1 MRRKVLRNMKLDMSK
16 GTPGV
21 AYMGELFT
29 LLRDYGT
36 PEDDDK
42 YWQELLV
49 RSERVVSKYEKYPEL
64 KDIVGNTT
72 RGLLTGLDFKA
83 KGSRNAG

>member
-1 MRRKVLRNMKLDMSK
+1 MRKKVLRNMKLDMSK
-16 GTPGV
+16 GTPGF

-36 PEDDDK
+36 PEDNDK

-49 RSERVVSKYEKYPEL
+49 RSEQIVSKYEKYPEL
-64 KDIVGNTT
+64 KDIAGNMT
-72 RGLLTGLDFKA
+72 RGLLTGLEFKA

>member
-1 MRRKVLRNMKLDMSK
+1 MKLDMSK
-16 GTPGV
+16 GTPGF
-21 AYMGELFT
+21 AYMGELFA

-42 YWQELLV
+42 YWDELV
-49 RSERVVSKYEKYPEL
+49 ARSEIIIRKYEKYPEL
-64 KDIVGNTT
+64 KDITGSLV
-72 RGLLTGLDFKA
+72 RGLLSGLELKA

>member
-1 MRRKVLRNMKLDMSK
+1 MRKKVLRNMKLDMSK
-16 GTPGV
+16 GTPGF

-36 PEDDDK
+36 PEDNDK

-49 RSERVVSKYEKYPEL
+49 RSEQIVSKYEKYPEL

>member
-16 GTPGV
+16 GTPGF

-36 PEDDDK
+36 PEDNDK

-49 RSERVVSKYEKYPEL
+49 RSERIVSKYEKYPEL
-64 KDIVGNTT
+64 KDIAGNMT